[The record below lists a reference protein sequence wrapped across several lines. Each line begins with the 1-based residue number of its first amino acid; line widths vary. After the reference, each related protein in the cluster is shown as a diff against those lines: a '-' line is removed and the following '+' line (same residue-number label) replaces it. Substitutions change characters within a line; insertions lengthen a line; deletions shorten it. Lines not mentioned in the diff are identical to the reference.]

1 MPDATSAAPAP
12 SQSNSDSTESAAAA
26 ESDAAVDNPDV
37 FAALPMDAEW
47 LNDTSTLIPPNAQP
61 DDEFS
66 YSFTIQPSARN
77 YINAKPPKSVN
88 ASDDP
93 YSATPPQLQ
102 PQLVKCNSVD
112 DLRRIIFQRFSRALI
127 GRALCDKMDVLLKPG
142 NGRSKADVVGEWQ
155 LKAVTVVDM
164 VNYFSSGTTTACT
177 SFAGRSCPPG
187 SPPIRTTPLFRAISS
202 SLSTV
207 RTSNSALP
215 ASDSIFN

>member
-1 MPDATSAAPAP
+1 
-12 SQSNSDSTESAAAA
+12 
-26 ESDAAVDNPDV
+26 
-37 FAALPMDAEW
+37 MDAEW

-164 VNYFSSGTTTACT
+164 VNYFFFRHNNRLYFFCGTE
-177 SFAGRSCPPG
+177 
-187 SPPIRTTPLFRAISS
+187 
-202 SLSTV
+202 
-207 RTSNSALP
+207 LP
-215 ASDSIFN
+215 AWITTNKNYSSVSRDFLKSVDGKNVELRIARLGFHL